1 MKVLRE
7 LRLEKT
13 TVVTEKDG
21 DQVTVKAA
29 FTLESNEELE
39 AFMNSKAHY
48 ISLGANNIR
57 TSSNEALQALY
68 NLTLVLPGTRLTDP
82 EF

>member
-1 MKVLRE
+1 MEVAFQ
-7 LRLEKT
+7 T
-13 TVVTEKDG
+13 NSNCIIDG

-29 FTLESNEELE
+29 FSLEANEELDKM
-39 AFMNSKAHY
+39 MNSKSHF
-48 ISLGANNIR
+48 ISLGANNVR
-57 TSSNEALQALY
+57 TSSNEAVQSLY